1 MVLISARGGQLK
13 RRRASSLSM
22 GSANWRQNA
31 NDDDDDQQVKRQKTR
46 MPAAGAAAAAGATAA
61 VATTITEHF
70 GNNETKVRRRRT
82 KVERRSKDSKNRLK
96 SVWKQAKRKNAGT
109 AARVEWSLKQGQGRR
124 TGRGAGAGKGTGTR
138 TGRGMATGV
147 GTGTGLDGIRK
158 SVNRDS
164 VNGSQS
170 LLCTHTHTHIN
181 IDRGTLQTWLSA
193 ANHVLCSSLFYV
205 SVEYHVT

>member
-46 MPAAGAAAAAGATAA
+46 MPAAGAAAA

-124 TGRGAGAGKGTGTR
+124 TGRGAGTGKGTGIR
-138 TGRGMATGV
+138 TGRGTATGV

-170 LLCTHTHTHIN
+170 LLCTHTHTN
-181 IDRGTLQTWLSA
+181 IDQSTLQTWLSA